1 MGIRVGWEKCEF
13 ILAHQSPE
21 KKRAPTFSLENK
33 RNFFVFPAC
42 IQICGQLVRKD
53 YPCILVKQ
61 SCLYIPRCV
70 SNDVEKKGGF
80 ESTLLGFFRWLV
92 GRSSRERESLPL
104 LVVVYI
110 SCSGGGHA
118 RQLAPRL
125 RRSLVNHFP
134 PPSGRP
140 FILFFISI
148 FGGISA
154 QFYVTSKH
162 KQ

>member
-1 MGIRVGWEKCEF
+1 VSLFWHTK
-13 ILAHQSPE
+13 APKKKE
-21 KKRAPTFSLENK
+21 KKRDSHFFVREQ

-42 IQICGQLVRKD
+42 IQICGQLVRKG

-118 RQLAPRL
+118 RQLAPCL

-134 PPSGRP
+134 PPSGRLFD
-140 FILFFISI
+140 FIFHFHFRWN
-148 FGGISA
+148 FGP
-154 QFYVTSKH
+154 VLRD
-162 KQ
+162 